1 MVAGGGWQ
9 WLSGTRNYQFVPYD
23 SVGLRAAAK
32 KLRQRRNKKEDE
44 KTTEEGQKKTEG
56 EKEIKDNIGES
67 EKTETE
73 TGEDSKKDEDIEK
86 TSTENAKDSSQKE
99 DDKKQEEVGEEM
111 EVVSTSGEKTQPP
124 PLPEI
129 LNVSDAIKEHTFYP
143 KVTKPY
149 SRLDN
154 FLEKREK
161 QYEIEL
167 KQKLAVEQIVAR
179 YKKQE
184 DERKKLL
191 AAQQQQ
197 RQKEGTRE
205 KGKVATE
212 EEGEGEDDD
221 DVDVVGDR
229 SEERIDAAINGEM
242 TDAVVKQKV
251 VIVKRPPSA
260 VVKHIESS
268 STRQRKIEEDQE
280 SIDADEET
288 DEESVDEEELT
299 VPDDGDDYD
308 PNDEDDA
315 DEAMSDDDTG
325 GGDDD
330 AASATN
336 AGAAQE
342 NTSEANDVTSVGE
355 AEMTTQESSAVEN
368 DVTVTGGGDGTL
380 STENN
385 ADQVVTPGDAE
396 VTESACG
403 SVVQESCSTAVSQ
416 SEEQHGAEEAGST
429 EMAAVQEE
437 EPQAPPGDDSMEIPQ
452 VDGTGDEKVDSQTGS
467 VHVVV
472 KDGVVT
478 TTTTSSGNTVPRII
492 PKTVPTSNSVTA
504 SKAAAAAT
512 TTAAVTTATKSAA
525 VVAKQGNAVATAANL
540 LAIQNSAVG
549 QAVHALIQGSKIQ
562 LTASA
567 VADLESKLKLIGDT
581 KESCNLIKFKARGA
595 KQTLASKNA
604 KNKSLPTCQKFTI
617 KKGGKKSLFILE
629 KHDARRLARKSG
641 KKETPGFKYDSKMNN
656 VNWPYPCPRPTF
668 KTCWRWRTQNVQ
680 TLGTVAVQLRV
691 LYASIRW
698 DDLGSKPP
706 TGGTNTITTE
716 TDITTTELL
725 KRRDIGP
732 YGLKSEYLVRK
743 IVVPIGMPEQPKCKF
758 RFSLTK
764 FMSK

>member
-1 MVAGGGWQ
+1 MVSGGGWQ
-9 WLSGTRNYQFVPYD
+9 WLSGTRNYQFVPYE

-32 KLRQRRNKKEDE
+32 KLRQRRSKKTDE
-44 KTTEEGQKKTEG
+44 KTTEDGEKKTEEEG
-56 EKEIKDNIGES
+56 EEKEKGEEN
-67 EKTETE
+67 EKTETNTE
-73 TGEDSKKDEDIEK
+73 EDSKKDEDTEQ
-86 TSTENAKDSSQKE
+86 TSAENAKDSSQKE
-99 DDKKQEEVGEEM
+99 EHKEEEM
-111 EVVSTSGEKTQPP
+111 EVDSSSREKAETPT

-129 LNVSDAIKEHTFYP
+129 VNVSDAIKEHTLYP

-149 SRLDN
+149 SRLDI

-167 KQKLAVEQIVAR
+167 KQKLAVEQIIAR

-184 DERKKLL
+184 EERKKLL

-197 RQKEGTRE
+197 RQKEGTTE
-205 KGKVATE
+205 KEKAE
-212 EEGEGEDDD
+212 EEEEDD
-221 DVDVVGDR
+221 DVDVVGDK

-242 TDAVVKQKV
+242 TEAVVKHKV
-251 VIVKRPPSA
+251 VIVKKQLPV
-260 VVKHIESS
+260 VVKHKPSRI
-268 STRQRKIEEDQE
+268 TQRKIEEDQE

-288 DEESVDEEELT
+288 DEDSVDEEDLT
-299 VPDDGDDYD
+299 VPDDDIDDID
-308 PNDEDDA
+308 PNDDDDDA
-315 DEAMSDDDTG
+315 DEAMSE
-325 GGDDD
+325 DD
-330 AASATN
+330 AEGNDDVASATD
-336 AGAAQE
+336 AGAPQG
-342 NTSEANDVTSVGE
+342 NPPEANDVTSVGG
-355 AEMTTQESSAVEN
+355 AEMMAEESSAVEN
-368 DVTVTGGGDGTL
+368 DVTATGDCDETL
-380 STENN
+380 S
-385 ADQVVTPGDAE
+385 ADHVVSTGDAV
-396 VTESACG
+396 VTESSSGCVAEESC
-403 SVVQESCSTAVSQ
+403 SAVVQESK
-416 SEEQHGAEEAGST
+416 EQHGGEQAGST
-429 EMAAVQEE
+429 ELVTVQQEE
-437 EPQAPPGDDSMEIPQ
+437 AQAPPGDDSMEIPQ

-478 TTTTSSGNTVPRII
+478 TTATSTGSTVPRII
-492 PKTVPTSNSVTA
+492 PKIVPTSNSVTA
-504 SKAAAAAT
+504 PKAGT
-512 TTAAVTTATKSAA
+512 TTTTSAVTPATKSAG

-567 VADLESKLKLIGDT
+567 VADLETKLRLIGDT
-581 KESCNLIKFKARGA
+581 KESCNLIKFKARNA
-595 KQTLASKNA
+595 KQTLAHKNA
-604 KNKSLPTCQKFTI
+604 KSKSLPTCQKFTI

-629 KHDARRLARKSG
+629 KHDVRRLARKSG
-641 KKETPGFKYDSKMNN
+641 KKETPGFKYDCKMNN

-680 TLGTVAVQLRV
+680 ALGTVAVQLRV

-698 DDLGSKPP
+698 DDLASKPP

-732 YGLKSEYLVRK
+732 FGLKSEYLVRK

-758 RFSLTK
+758 HLIMMKR
-764 FMSK
+764 

>member
-32 KLRQRRNKKEDE
+32 KLRQRRNKKKDD
-44 KTTEEGQKKTEG
+44 KTAKEGEKKTEE
-56 EKEIKDNIGES
+56 EKEMKDNIEES
-67 EKTETE
+67 EKTKTE
-73 TGEDSKKDEDIEK
+73 TGEDSKKDEDTEK
-86 TSTENAKDSSQKE
+86 TSTENASQDSSQKE
-99 DDKKQEEVGEEM
+99 EDNKQEEEKM
-111 EVVSTSGEKTQPP
+111 EVDSTSGENTQPP

-129 LNVSDAIKEHTFYP
+129 LNVSDAIKDHTFYP

-167 KQKLAVEQIVAR
+167 KQKLAVEQIIAR

-221 DVDVVGDR
+221 DVDVVGDK
-229 SEERIDAAINGEM
+229 SEERIDATINGEM
-242 TDAVVKQKV
+242 TDAVVKQKE

-268 STRQRKIEEDQE
+268 STRQRRIEEDQE
-280 SIDADEET
+280 SIDGDEET
-288 DEESVDEEELT
+288 DEESVDEEELG
-299 VPDDGDDYD
+299 VLDDGDDYD

-325 GGDDD
+325 GDDD
-330 AASATN
+330 AAASATN

-342 NTSEANDVTSVGE
+342 NASEANDVRSVGE

-403 SVVQESCSTAVSQ
+403 SVVQESCSTAVPQ

-429 EMAAVQEE
+429 EMAAVQQEE
-437 EPQAPPGDDSMEIPQ
+437 SQATPGDDSMEIPQ

-492 PKTVPTSNSVTA
+492 PKIVPTSNSVTS
-504 SKAAAAAT
+504 SKAAAAT

-641 KKETPGFKYDSKMNN
+641 KKETPGFKYDCKMNN

-732 YGLKSEYLVRK
+732 FGLKSEYLVRK

-758 RFSLTK
+758 RFSLAK

>member
-1 MVAGGGWQ
+1 MVSGGGWQ

-23 SVGLRAAAK
+23 SVGLRAAAI
-32 KLRQRRNKKEDE
+32 KLRQRRNKRTDE
-44 KTTEEGQKKTEG
+44 KTTEDGEKNTEEEG
-56 EKEIKDNIGES
+56 EVKEKKEEN
-67 EKTETE
+67 EKTETS
-73 TGEDSKKDEDIEK
+73 TGQDSKKGEDTEQ
-86 TSTENAKDSSQKE
+86 TSAENAKDSSEKKE
-99 DDKKQEEVGEEM
+99 EKEGEEEM
-111 EVVSTSGEKTQPP
+111 ETDTGAREKAEP

-129 LNVSDAIKEHTFYP
+129 VNVSDAIKEHTLYP

-154 FLEKREK
+154 FLKKREK

-167 KQKLAVEQIVAR
+167 KQKLAVEQIITR

-184 DERKKLL
+184 EERKKLL
-191 AAQQQQ
+191 AAQQQ
-197 RQKEGTRE
+197 RQKEGRTE
-205 KGKVATE
+205 KEKAEAE
-212 EEGEGEDDD
+212 EEDD
-221 DVDVVGDR
+221 DVDVVGDK

-242 TDAVVKQKV
+242 TEAVVKQKV
-251 VIVKRPPSA
+251 V
-260 VVKHIESS
+260 VVKKPPVMVKHKPSPMM
-268 STRQRKIEEDQE
+268 QRKIEEDQE

-288 DEESVDEEELT
+288 DEDSVDEEELT
-299 VPDDGDDYD
+299 VPDDEIDDID
-308 PNDEDDA
+308 PNVDADA
-315 DEAMSDDDTG
+315 DEAMSDDEAEG
-325 GGDDD
+325 NDDV
-330 AASATN
+330 ASVTD
-336 AGAAQE
+336 AGASQE
-342 NTSEANDVTSVGE
+342 NLPEANDVTSVGD
-355 AEMTTQESSAVEN
+355 AEMMAEESSAVEN
-368 DVTVTGGGDGTL
+368 DVTVTGGGHETL
-380 STENN
+380 SAE
-385 ADQVVTPGDAE
+385 QVVSTADAV
-396 VTESACG
+396 VTESSSE
-403 SVVQESCSTAVSQ
+403 SVAQESCSTVVQ
-416 SEEQHGAEEAGST
+416 ESEEQHEEEQAGST
-429 EMAAVQEE
+429 QVGTVHEE
-437 EPQAPPGDDSMEIPQ
+437 EPQDPPGDDSMEIPQ

-478 TTTTSSGNTVPRII
+478 TTATSTGNTVPRII
-492 PKTVPTSNSVTA
+492 PKIVPTSNSVPA
-504 SKAAAAAT
+504 PKAG
-512 TTAAVTTATKSAA
+512 TTATTSAVTPATKSGA

-549 QAVHALIQGSKIQ
+549 QAVHTLIQGSKIQ

-581 KESCNLIKFKARGA
+581 KESCNLIKFKAKTA
-595 KQTLASKNA
+595 KQTLATKNA
-604 KNKSLPTCQKFTI
+604 KSKSLPTCQKFTI

-629 KHDARRLARKSG
+629 KHDVRRLARKSG
-641 KKETPGFKYDSKMNN
+641 KKETPGFKYDCKMNN

-698 DDLGSKPP
+698 DDLSSKPP

-732 YGLKSEYLVRK
+732 FGLKSEYLVRK

-758 RFSLTK
+758 RLILI
-764 FMSK
+764 

>member
-32 KLRQRRNKKEDE
+32 KLRQRRNKKKDE
-44 KTTEEGQKKTEG
+44 KTAKEGEKKTEE
-56 EKEIKDNIGES
+56 EKEMKDNIEES

-73 TGEDSKKDEDIEK
+73 TGEDSKKDEDTEK
-86 TSTENAKDSSQKE
+86 TSTENASQDSSQKE
-99 DDKKQEEVGEEM
+99 EDNKQEEEKM
-111 EVVSTSGEKTQPP
+111 EVDSTSGENAQPP

-129 LNVSDAIKEHTFYP
+129 LNVSDAIKNHTFYP

-167 KQKLAVEQIVAR
+167 KQKLAVEQIIAR

-197 RQKEGTRE
+197 RQKEGTRD

-242 TDAVVKQKV
+242 ADAVVKQKV

-288 DEESVDEEELT
+288 DEDSVDEEVLT
-299 VPDDGDDYD
+299 MTDDADDYD

-325 GGDDD
+325 GDDD
-330 AASATN
+330 AASARN

-342 NTSEANDVTSVGE
+342 NAPEANDVTSVGE

-368 DVTVTGGGDGTL
+368 DVTVTGRGEGTL
-380 STENN
+380 SSAENN
-385 ADQVVTPGDAE
+385 TDQVVTTGDAE

-403 SVVQESCSTAVSQ
+403 SVVQESCSTVVPQ
-416 SEEQHGAEEAGST
+416 NEQQHGAEETGST

-437 EPQAPPGDDSMEIPQ
+437 ELQAPPGDDSMEIPQ

-492 PKTVPTSNSVTA
+492 PKVVPTSNSVTA
-504 SKAAAAAT
+504 PKAAAT
-512 TTAAVTTATKSAA
+512 TTAVVTTATKSAA

-567 VADLESKLKLIGDT
+567 VADLESKLKLIEDT

-595 KQTLASKNA
+595 KQTLASKNG
-604 KNKSLPTCQKFTI
+604 KNKSLPTCQKFII

-641 KKETPGFKYDSKMNN
+641 KKETPGFKYDCKMNS
-656 VNWPYPCPRPTF
+656 VNWPYPCPVPPSKRAGDGGRRTCRRWVQSPYNCAFYMRP
-668 KTCWRWRTQNVQ
+668 
-680 TLGTVAVQLRV
+680 
-691 LYASIRW
+691 S
-698 DDLGSKPP
+698 
-706 TGGTNTITTE
+706 GGTTSRPNHRQGAPTPSP
-716 TDITTTELL
+716 
-725 KRRDIGP
+725 RRRTSRRPSCSSDATLDRSASSPSISSGRLWSP
-732 YGLKSEYLVRK
+732 SGCPNSPSV
-743 IVVPIGMPEQPKCKF
+743 
-758 RFSLTK
+758 S
-764 FMSK
+764 SDSN